1 VVNALALA
9 TALAVATFVPTL
21 QTGDTIPAI
30 PLVDQS
36 GRAFSMEQLHGN
48 AVVLS
53 FIYTRCPDPNM
64 CPLVSSKFA
73 RLQAQIGTNPIR
85 LVEITLDP
93 RFDTPRVLR
102 TYGQAF
108 GANPNRWTLA
118 TGAPSSIDD
127 LATRLGIA
135 TQWTTPATL
144 IHTEAVIVV
153 DRDGRI
159 AETIGGNAWTTDQV
173 IALAREAAGSESS
186 PLARIGLWLTAAVE
200 ACGGGQGTI
209 NSLEGLALLLLIIGA
224 IGAVLFRALRRAG

>member
-9 TALAVATFVPTL
+9 TALAVTAFVPTL
-21 QTGDTIPAI
+21 QAGDTIPAL

-36 GRAFSMEQLHGN
+36 GHAFSIEQLRGN

-73 RLQAQIGTNPIR
+73 RLQAQIGKNPIR

-93 RFDTPRVLR
+93 RFDTPRILR
-102 TYGQAF
+102 AYGHAF
-108 GANPNRWTLA
+108 GAAPGRWTLA
-118 TGAPSSIDD
+118 TGTLSAIDD

-135 TQWTTPATL
+135 THWTTPATL
-144 IHTEAVIVV
+144 IHTEAAIIV

-159 AETIGGNAWTTDQV
+159 AETIDGTAWTSDQV
-173 IALAREAAGSESS
+173 LALAREAAGIQPS
-186 PLARIGLWLTAAVE
+186 PVARIGVWLTGAIE
-200 ACGGGQGTI
+200 ACGGGRGAI
-209 NSLEGLALLLLIIGA
+209 NSFEGLTLLLLIAGA
-224 IGAVLFRALRRAG
+224 IGAMMFRALRRTG

>member
-1 VVNALALA
+1 VVNALAFV

-36 GRAFSMEQLHGN
+36 GRAFSMEQLHGD

-108 GANPNRWTLA
+108 GADPSRWTLA

-144 IHTEAVIVV
+144 IHTEAVIVA

-159 AETIGGNAWTTDQV
+159 AETIDGNAWTPDQV
-173 IALAREAAGSESS
+173 LALAREAAGIEPS
-186 PLARIGLWLTAAVE
+186 LFARIGVWLTAAIE
-200 ACGGGQGTI
+200 ACGGARGGF
-209 NSLEGLALLLLIIGA
+209 NALEGLALLLLIVGSIG
-224 IGAVLFRALRRAG
+224 GLLFRALRRAG

>member
-1 VVNALALA
+1 VVSALALA
-9 TALAVATFVPTL
+9 TALAVATFVPNL

-36 GRAFSMEQLHGN
+36 GRAFSIEQLHGN

-73 RLQAQIGTNPIR
+73 RLQAEIGTNPIR

-102 TYGQAF
+102 TYGRAF
-108 GANPNRWTLA
+108 SADPSRWTLA
-118 TGAPSSIDD
+118 TGTTSSIDE

-135 TQWTTPATL
+135 THWTTPATL
-144 IHTEAVIVV
+144 IHTEAAIVV

-159 AETIGGNAWTTDQV
+159 AETIDGNAWTPDQV
-173 IALAREAAGSESS
+173 LAEARAAAGIEPS
-186 PLARIGLWLTAAVE
+186 PVARIGLWLTAAVE
-200 ACGGGQGTI
+200 ACGGGSGAI
-209 NSLEGLALLLLIIGA
+209 NALEGLALLLLIVSA
-224 IGAVLFRALRRAG
+224 IGAVLFRALRRTG

>member
-21 QTGDTIPAI
+21 QSGDTVPAI

-36 GRAFSMEQLHGN
+36 GRSFSIEQLHGN
-48 AVVLS
+48 TVVLS

-73 RLQAQIGTNPIR
+73 RLQAKIGTNPIR

-108 GANPNRWTLA
+108 RADPRLWTLA
-118 TGAPSSIDD
+118 TGTPSSIDE

-135 TQWTTPATL
+135 TRWTTPTTL
-144 IHTEAVIVV
+144 IHTEAAIVL

-159 AETIGGNAWTTDQV
+159 AEIIDGNAWTPDQV
-173 IALAREAAGSESS
+173 LAVARAAAGIEPS
-186 PLARIGLWLTAAVE
+186 PVARIGLWLTAAVE
-200 ACGGGQGTI
+200 ACGGGSGAI
-209 NSLEGLALLLLIIGA
+209 NALEGLALLVLIVSA
-224 IGAVLFRALRRAG
+224 IGAVLFRALRRTG

>member
-1 VVNALALA
+1 MVNALALA

-21 QTGDTIPAI
+21 QTGDTVPAT
-30 PLVDQS
+30 PLIDQS
-36 GRAFSMEQLHGN
+36 GRAFSLERFRGD

-73 RLQAQIGTNPIR
+73 RLQAELGTSAIR

-102 TYGQAF
+102 AYGRFF
-108 GANPNRWTLA
+108 GQDPNRWTLA
-118 TGAPSSIDD
+118 TGAPASIDE

-135 TQWTTPATL
+135 TRWTAPGTL
-144 IHTEAVIVV
+144 IHTEAAIVV

-159 AETIGGNAWTTDQV
+159 AETIDGNAWTPDQILAV
-173 IALAREAAGSESS
+173 AREAAGVEPS
-186 PLARIGLWLTAAVE
+186 PVARIGLWLTAAVE
-200 ACGGGQGTI
+200 ACSGARGSI
-209 NSLEGLALLLLIIGA
+209 NALEGLALLGA
-224 IGAVLFRALRRAG
+224 IVGLIAATLLRAVRS